1 MNNNS
6 NYVFSSSDTSFITS
20 DIFRSMMTFGISA
33 GLSIRLYLQ
42 QPHSLS
48 LFLSI
53 FLIIYP
59 IPFLYYR
66 WRLFKYNEN
75 SLLSINIETGT
86 FTYKNRNN
94 VFTFNSNDIEEWW
107 YYTYGTTLNTYI
119 DITELT
125 LKDGKRVFLS
135 SGIGNV
141 NYFMSSH
148 KKDLNLPEQNF
159 GYSLKYLYR
168 YMKEIGLL
176 K

>member
-1 MNNNS
+1 
-6 NYVFSSSDTSFITS
+6 
-20 DIFRSMMTFGISA
+20 
-33 GLSIRLYLQ
+33 
-42 QPHSLS
+42 
-48 LFLSI
+48 
-53 FLIIYP
+53 
-59 IPFLYYR
+59 
-66 WRLFKYNEN
+66 
-75 SLLSINIETGT
+75 LSINIETGT

-141 NYFMSSH
+141 NYFMSRH